1 MWETLL
7 SAGTGVYILWGMGLL
22 GLLLKLMANTYMKKM
37 IKASENMATTK
48 KKCLRVL
55 RQKYENGRSLG
66 IHNGDGQ
73 AYVEKNVRS
82 MRFVSMPLDFWR
94 LSGRTLCCGVCMVI
108 AGTFLFKDVSWRGS
122 PEMVTLI
129 ANGIIVCAFL
139 IAVENIFLINNKIEI
154 LKANIRDYLQ
164 NIPVARENPV
174 RAPVTGI
181 NIITEKSQ
189 EPEKVSETGSDP
201 KDQTAVT
208 ENNAVSS
215 VYHERDSNE
224 EALNCFLKEFFS

>member
-7 SAGTGVYILWGMGLL
+7 GAGTGVYILWGMGLL
-22 GLLLKLMANTYMKKM
+22 GLLLKLMANTHMKKM

-164 NIPVARENPV
+164 NLPVARENPV
-174 RAPVTGI
+174 RAPAGGI
-181 NIITEKSQ
+181 NIITEKNQ
-189 EPEKVSETGSDP
+189 EQS
-201 KDQTAVT
+201 KDNQEDDEIKNQTAAT
-208 ENNAVSS
+208 ESTVSS